1 MISLKLFAFNE
12 PKTTI
17 GWAHG
22 MMAILG
28 AFALAYSSGMSLS
41 TLLEGDAA
49 MRLLPSMLLTPVM
62 ACGFG
67 FWLLFSKTLLHVS
80 LKIASMVLL
89 NGCIILVF

>member
-1 MISLKLFAFNE
+1 MFSRILFHFKE

-22 MMAILG
+22 IMAILG
-28 AFALAYSSGMSLS
+28 AFALAYGSGMSLS
-41 TLLEGDAA
+41 TLLQGDAA

-80 LKIASMVLL
+80 IKIVLMAL
-89 NGCIILVF
+89 FNACIIAFF